1 MVVWTGIQRATA
13 VISITVFGILATAA
27 GAAGAAPAA
36 AAEAAR
42 HPVSFAYDW
51 GGSSDVVTLYRV
63 PKGHRLVLTD
73 ISGYWWDEGGAQRFL
88 IYQDVELKGSFLAS
102 SRGRK
107 GENGYTAFS
116 SGLQSSQSGLVFA
129 PGTEPRVIPSTTNL
143 SVTMAGYLE
152 EL

>member
-1 MVVWTGIQRATA
+1 MAVQTGIQRATA
-13 VISITVFGILATAA
+13 VVFITVFGILAAVTRP
-27 GAAGAAPAA
+27 APAA

-42 HPVSFAYDW
+42 NPVSFAYDW

-73 ISGYWWDEGGAQRFL
+73 ITGYWWDEGGAQRFL

-129 PGTEPRVIPSTTNL
+129 PGTELRVIPSTTNL

>member
-1 MVVWTGIQRATA
+1 MSHQICTWRRLA
-13 VISITVFGILATAA
+13 VIIGLLA
-27 GAAGAAPAA
+27 GLVLVAAPTPAVA
-36 AAEAAR
+36 GDPPAR
-42 HPVSFAYDW
+42 QTMSFAYDW
-51 GGSSDVVTLYRV
+51 GGNSDVITLYKV

-73 ISGYWWDEGGAQRFL
+73 VSGYWWDEGGAQRYL

-116 SGLQSSQSGLVFA
+116 SGFHSAQSGLVFS
-129 PGTEPRVIPSTTNL
+129 PGTELRVIPSTTNL
-143 SVTMAGYLE
+143 SVTMAGYLQ

>member
-1 MVVWTGIQRATA
+1 MSFRSSPRPKLGVMI
-13 VISITVFGILATAA
+13 GILATFALVAVA
-27 GAAGAAPAA
+27 GP
-36 AAEAAR
+36 AEADPALR
-42 HPVSFAYDW
+42 RSLSFAYDW
-51 GGSSDVVTLYRV
+51 GGSSDVVTLYKV

-73 ISGYWWDEGGAQRFL
+73 ISGYWWDEGGAQRYL

-116 SGLQSSQSGLVFA
+116 SGFQSCQSGLVFT
-129 PGTEPRVIPSTTNL
+129 PGTELRVIPSTTNL